1 MALAIQEK
9 LQNYK
14 IFDNLL
20 VGIEVGVAGTATS
33 YSTWIDELSL
43 EMIMNVFIII
53 DLLFSIDIYLQYV
66 HFH

>member
-43 EMIMNVFIII
+43 EMIMNVFIIM

>member
-43 EMIMNVFIII
+43 EMIMNVLLFIIH
-53 DLLFSIDIYLQYV
+53 YLA
-66 HFH
+66 